1 MSADVPLKTR
11 LNYSLISDTEKKICE
26 IRALIMHLCLFFAWF
41 NLVKPYDAL
50 KIEIADG
57 GWRMV
62 DSVGLRSILIK
73 LFKSLIERP

>member
-50 KIEIADG
+50 KIEIADCG
-57 GWRMV
+57 LRMV
-62 DSVGLRSILIK
+62 DGGQRWIAQHFDQTFLKV
-73 LFKSLIERP
+73 

>member
-1 MSADVPLKTR
+1 LKTR

-57 GWRMV
+57 G
-62 DSVGLRSILIK
+62 
-73 LFKSLIERP
+73 